1 MIYFSPRY
9 KQCDQDVNSIQKVAS
24 IINATLFFWVSR
36 SGRSNYLSD
45 SKDVVVFAEVGEGN
59 VVKLGEGEE
68 MNNDQYEHK
77 RSILCTTGYSL
88 LSNSEDVNDQKERK
102 TTNGLS

>member
-9 KQCDQDVNSIQKVAS
+9 KQCDQDMNSIQKVAS
-24 IINATLFFWVSR
+24 IINATLFFWVPR

-59 VVKLGEGEE
+59 VVKLGYSEE
-68 MNNDQYEHK
+68 VNNDQSKPRTSMTKKFH
-77 RSILCTTGYSL
+77 G
-88 LSNSEDVNDQKERK
+88 NSED
-102 TTNGLS
+102 SSI

>member
-9 KQCDQDVNSIQKVAS
+9 KQCDQDMNSIQKVAS
-24 IINATLFFWVSR
+24 IMNSTLFFWVPR

-45 SKDVVVFAEVGEGN
+45 SKDVVVFTKVGEGN

-68 MNNDQYEHK
+68 MNNDQSKPRTSMTKKIH
-77 RSILCTTGYSL
+77 G
-88 LSNSEDVNDQKERK
+88 NSED
-102 TTNGLS
+102 SSI